1 MKRIATVL
9 LAATLAGCATEN
21 LKPQADVVARVGFLA
36 EQVMQHP
43 IVTIALPGEEQDQ
56 FYFDLGDKPGSV
68 KQIIVVYPLGMKIPT
83 ELGRKI
89 ELTGTLESISFT
101 GGKVGESVYSND
113 ILTLHNWRY
122 LD

>member
-1 MKRIATVL
+1 
-9 LAATLAGCATEN
+9 
-21 LKPQADVVARVGFLA
+21 
-36 EQVMQHP
+36 
-43 IVTIALPGEEQDQ
+43 
-56 FYFDLGDKPGSV
+56 
-68 KQIIVVYPLGMKIPT
+68 MKIPT

-101 GGKVGESVYSND
+101 GGKVGESRYSND